1 MKIILS
7 PNPYRDRGLKT
18 AQNAE
23 RILREAGVETS
34 FCLPFEPDPH
44 FELPRNLVYSDIDSE
59 IGSADMLICF
69 GGDGTLLHAAK
80 LDALFAIDEIFH
92 VSASFGIIIVDIR

>member
-18 AQNAE
+18 AQSAA
-23 RILREAGVETS
+23 RILKEVGVETC

-44 FELPRNLVYSDIDSE
+44 FEQPKNLV
-59 IGSADMLICF
+59 
-69 GGDGTLLHAAK
+69 
-80 LDALFAIDEIFH
+80 
-92 VSASFGIIIVDIR
+92 

>member
-18 AQNAE
+18 AQAAD
-23 RILREAGVETS
+23 RILKEVGVETC

-44 FELPRNLVYSDIDSE
+44 F
-59 IGSADMLICF
+59 
-69 GGDGTLLHAAK
+69 
-80 LDALFAIDEIFH
+80 
-92 VSASFGIIIVDIR
+92 